1 MNGSNSSVD
10 TVSESWVPPVLQ
22 FLFGVVGNSA
32 ALLILV
38 CNSPT
43 HKWSPFYR
51 LVGGLALTDG
61 VGILFLYPPI
71 LARYATNFTFHFTNS
86 VCAYTSFLASFTII
100 SSALIVCAMSIDR
113 CLAIY
118 FPFCYKN
125 GNGDKLRGTTLIL
138 VIWVTGT
145 VVSGFQ
151 LMGLGSVYKFYPAT
165 LHNKH
170 PGHFSRVRKDV
181 YNIAFLSVIVVL
193 SCICWTPLM
202 WRIVGVSCH
211 LSPPDPD
218 TELLVLRLAVT
229 NSIVDP
235 WVYILLRR
243 ETLTYIHKMMTKGQT
258 NNDVQHQSSRS

>member
-1 MNGSNSSVD
+1 MSAMNGSNSSVD

-61 VGILFLYPPI
+61 AGILFLYPPI

-125 GNGDKLRGTTLIL
+125 GNGDKLRGTILIL

-151 LMGLGSVYKFYPAT
+151 LMGLGSVYKFYPGSWCFFNFISVNTLDHVNSLIYSGLGLIVLLLTVLLNVLVILAT

-202 WRIVGVSCH
+202 VR
-211 LSPPDPD
+211 
-218 TELLVLRLAVT
+218 
-229 NSIVDP
+229 
-235 WVYILLRR
+235 
-243 ETLTYIHKMMTKGQT
+243 
-258 NNDVQHQSSRS
+258 